1 MEQQQ
6 KEKTTNNGCLILFII
21 GLLILGYSYC
31 KGRELR
37 ETQTPAQRCLSAW
50 DGSNSAMVSATKQ
63 KMNDPASF
71 EHIETRYIDRGQEI
85 DLIMTFTGKNAFG
98 GTVKNTVTGTINTD
112 CELIRGPVGF

>member
-1 MEQQQ
+1 MEQQP
-6 KEKTTNNGCLILFII
+6 KKSGKGCLILFII
-21 GLLILGYSYC
+21 AFFIIALSWYSG
-31 KGRELR
+31 KKHREA
-37 ETQTPAQRCLSAW
+37 QTPAQQCLSAW
-50 DGSNSAMVSATKQ
+50 DGSNTALVDATKQ

-71 EHIETRYIDRGQEI
+71 EHIETRYIDRGQQI